1 MGVVSLIA
9 LDMCVIEDGASHDA
23 ARPQGEVLS
32 QGISVT
38 IQRYIHTIM
47 IKHNKQ
53 TNYTKQ
59 KCMYVEKEKEKRQR
73 KIKNGM
79 CVCVF
84 TCM

>member
-1 MGVVSLIA
+1 MSLIA
-9 LDMCVIEDGASHDA
+9 LDVCAVEDGASHDA

-38 IQRYIHTIM
+38 IQRYIHTIV
-47 IKHNKQ
+47 INTNKQ

-59 KCMYVEKEKEKRQR
+59 KCMYVEEKRKC

-79 CVCVF
+79 CCVCLHVYRHHP
-84 TCM
+84 